1 MTVYIEKPAVNL
13 REELASLR
21 NQGGYQEQQ
30 FYFDSLVTNGT
41 FDADTSGWSGG
52 FSWVDGTF
60 IASGGIATLTRG
72 ASDGTSP
79 RFVTALTGLTIG
91 AVYRITF
98 DEAGATGVGDRLVSW
113 GSGSNGVGGVALNQV
128 TVANW
133 TNETKE
139 FFQTATATT
148 MYLAFAMVNPNVGDT
163 GSIDNVSVFEVD
175 ANDDVIHTMP
185 KGWKPKDVFEDGL
198 LQREGTAHDYEVVYD
213 GFDYVVKPTVAPSA
227 TTQTCVI
234 GVKA

>member
-30 FYFDSLVTNGT
+30 FYFDGLVTNGT
-41 FDADTSGWSGG
+41 FDTDLTGWTNTSGAWSAGG
-52 FSWVDGTF
+52 GLASVTTTTGVADLDTNVPTTVGKAYLI
-60 IASGGIATLTRG
+60 IADVT
-72 ASDGTSP
+72 
-79 RFVTALTGLTIG
+79 VTAGSILI
-91 AVYRITF
+91 R
-98 DEAGATGVGDRLVSW
+98 RVSP
-113 GSGSNGVGGVALNQV
+113 N
-128 TVANW
+128 
-133 TNETKE
+133 
-139 FFQTATATT
+139 TATA
-148 MYLAFAMVNPNVGDT
+148 YSSVSGQLSIAFVA
-163 GSIDNVSVFEVD
+163 GSTSTPIGTRANTNTQATIDSISVFELD

-198 LQREGTAHDYEVVYD
+198 LQREGAAHDYEVVYD
-213 GFDYVVKPTVAPSA
+213 GFDYIIKPTVAPSA